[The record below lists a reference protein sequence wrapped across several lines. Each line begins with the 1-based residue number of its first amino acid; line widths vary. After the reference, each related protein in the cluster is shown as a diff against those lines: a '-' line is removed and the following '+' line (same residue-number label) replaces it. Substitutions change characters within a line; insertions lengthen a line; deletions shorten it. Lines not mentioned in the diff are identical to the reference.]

1 MNVTQTTADKTTM
14 NIWDVFWGLR
24 IAECPCD
31 VHFVEWLEEQKLTG
45 KTIYHFGS
53 GGHHYV
59 GIRCAEPELGNAVL
73 SITASPPEYEAFIKL
88 VTDHPAL
95 TKTYSCYFGD
105 IYTSNGS
112 LLPRFDIVTLFH
124 SCEFRSDKN
133 DAYGALT
140 DREVMDLFADQTSDG
155 GYILFYTGSFA
166 FEAARPII
174 AEWEKRPDVEKV
186 GLFKTLLVY
195 RKTRR

>member
-1 MNVTQTTADKTTM
+1 MKAMLEIEMLNT
-14 NIWDVFWGLR
+14 WDVFWGLR
-24 IAECPCD
+24 IEQCPCD
-31 VHFVEWLEEQKLTG
+31 VHFVEWLEEKAITG

-59 GIRCAEPELGNAVL
+59 GIRCAEPELDNAVL
-73 SITASPPEYEAFIKL
+73 SITASTPEYESWIKL
-88 VTDHPAL
+88 AKEQPEL

-105 IYTSNGS
+105 IYTSNS
-112 LLPRFDIVTLFH
+112 KLLPRFDVVTLFH
-124 SCEFRSDKN
+124 SCEFRNEKN

-140 DREVMDLFADQTSDG
+140 DLEVMQLFTDQTEPG

-166 FEAARPII
+166 FAAAEPII
-174 AEWEKRPDVEKV
+174 AEWAKTRPVERV

-195 RKTRR
+195 RKAGG

>member
-1 MNVTQTTADKTTM
+1 MTVSDTAAM

-31 VHFVEWLEEQKLTG
+31 VHFVEWLEDRKITG

-59 GIRCAEPELGNAVL
+59 GIRCAEPEFGNAVL
-73 SITASPPEYEAFIKL
+73 SITASPKEYEAFVKL
-88 VTDHPAL
+88 ATDYPAL

-105 IYTSNGS
+105 IYTSNRA
-112 LLPRFDIVTLFH
+112 LLPRFDVVTLFH
-124 SCEFRSDKN
+124 ACEFRSERN

-140 DREVMDLFADQTSDG
+140 DLEVMNLFTDQTQAG

-166 FEAARPII
+166 FETARPII
-174 AEWEKRPDVEKV
+174 AEWEKRQDVEKI
-186 GLFKTLLVY
+186 GLFRTLLVY
-195 RKTRR
+195 RRRDT